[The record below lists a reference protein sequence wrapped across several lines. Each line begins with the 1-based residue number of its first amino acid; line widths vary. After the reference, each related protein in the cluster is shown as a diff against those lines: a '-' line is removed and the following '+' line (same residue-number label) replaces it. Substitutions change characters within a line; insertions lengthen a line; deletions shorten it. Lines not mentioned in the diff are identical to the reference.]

1 MNRNMNDKVCPR
13 VEHSNWSISV
23 EIWCSDWLRSVS
35 QFLPFAVSLRH
46 WGSYT
51 DRTSVAVFLVAKATQ
66 AFTVI
71 SNSVS
76 QSHILCQTPSAVTS
90 IVPLWFVRYIW
101 NYDSGERVMWA
112 VRSWCSSGLLATTSP
127 PQFSLRS
134 VLTGRELVRK
144 LCLHRSLK
152 IYWNLKPT
160 ADKIFFFS
168 FIFLNMALPLAKF
181 LPGIVIMFPRYLA
194 VSHPLSILQTTKQRK
209 RARLVKQ
216 YNKSQLVTQLELEYR

>member
-1 MNRNMNDKVCPR
+1 M
-13 VEHSNWSISV
+13 SNIIQYVDLCSSV
-23 EIWCSDWLRSVS
+23 
-35 QFLPFAVSLRH
+35 
-46 WGSYT
+46 
-51 DRTSVAVFLVAKATQ
+51 
-66 AFTVI
+66 FTM
-71 SNSVS
+71 
-76 QSHILCQTPSAVTS
+76 SHILCQTPSAVTS
-90 IVPLWFVRYIW
+90 IAPLWFVRYIW
-101 NYDSGERVMWA
+101 NYDSGGRVMWA
-112 VRSWCSSGLLATTSP
+112 VRSWCSSALLATTSP
-127 PQFSLRS
+127 PQFSLHS

-168 FIFLNMALPLAKF
+168 FLFLNVALPLAKL